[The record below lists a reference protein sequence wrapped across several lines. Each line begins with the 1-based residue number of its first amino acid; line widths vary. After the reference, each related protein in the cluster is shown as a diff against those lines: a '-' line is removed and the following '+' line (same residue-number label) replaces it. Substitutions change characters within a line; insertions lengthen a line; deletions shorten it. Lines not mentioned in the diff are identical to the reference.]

1 MPINRNIIELK
12 LSKIKDMI
20 LKIRDLDFSDQ
31 AGYDE
36 SLLQDALVFRLVQA
50 VESAIDIGTHIVS
63 DLEITRPESYKD
75 LFLVLAK
82 HKVLSE
88 KTAKEMGQAA
98 GFRNLAVHE
107 YDEQKFDYA
116 QVKKDYLSNLETLNR
131 FNAEIIEFIRKN

>member
-1 MPINRNIIELK
+1 M
-12 LSKIKDMI
+12 
-20 LKIRDLDFSDQ
+20 
-31 AGYDE
+31 
-36 SLLQDALVFRLVQA
+36 
-50 VESAIDIGTHIVS
+50 
-63 DLEITRPESYKD
+63 
-75 LFLVLAK
+75 
-82 HKVLSE
+82 SE

>member
-20 LKIRDLDFSDQ
+20 RKIRDLDFSDQ

-75 LFLVLAK
+75 LFYSALEFDCY
-82 HKVLSE
+82 SE
-88 KTAKEMGQAA
+88 ERIKSI
-98 GFRNLAVHE
+98 
-107 YDEQKFDYA
+107 Y
-116 QVKKDYLSNLETLNR
+116 
-131 FNAEIIEFIRKN
+131 